1 MIVFAERKVWSIL
14 YRNRASSPNC
24 KLTKRNIRT
33 PGIKLGYYLT
43 TKDNRIIEIGD
54 QTGDDR
60 TNRQMDTTIRR
71 INRTNQNTAYNL
83 SNRRITRPMVRQG
96 LDQQ

>member
-1 MIVFAERKVWSIL
+1 MWSIL

-24 KLTKRNIRT
+24 KRTKRNSPT
-33 PGIKLGYYLT
+33 PGIKLGYCLT
-43 TKDNRIIEIGD
+43 TKDNRIIGIGD
-54 QTGDDR
+54 QTEDDS

-71 INRTNQNTAYNL
+71 INRTNQNAAFNL

-96 LDQQ
+96 LAQQ